1 MNKPVRVV
9 GKLIKCNGGGDT
21 CPAADYA
28 KVELA
33 PVDESKLKEG
43 ADVLIRQK
51 IYKIEPTMV
60 RTSHSVYGIDKD
72 DIVAIVEDEE
82 KEANPIRCREC
93 ASQVTCLPMKNAYN
107 CRDFKPIEEKKEDR
121 SCENCKYEHPFISC
135 DMKCDYFSLWQ
146 PKEKEPEEVDW
157 EGMKREFRDVSNEYL
172 HNTFMGKLID
182 IAKNLSERIGKLEDR
197 NK

>member
-43 ADVLIRQK
+43 QTVLIPATLVNDNGK
-51 IYKIEPTMV
+51 LVPWWNTAN
-60 RTSHSVYGIDKD
+60 
-72 DIVAIVEDEE
+72 IVAIVED
-82 KEANPIRCREC
+82 
-93 ASQVTCLPMKNAYN
+93 
-107 CRDFKPIEEKKEDR
+107 EKKEDR

-197 NK
+197 KS